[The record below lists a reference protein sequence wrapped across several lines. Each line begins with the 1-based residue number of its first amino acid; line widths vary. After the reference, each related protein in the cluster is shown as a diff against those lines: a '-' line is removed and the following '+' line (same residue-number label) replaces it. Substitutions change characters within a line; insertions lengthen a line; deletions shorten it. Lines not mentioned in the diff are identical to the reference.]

1 MATNHSLCPWDRD
14 SKTITISVYSILT
27 LLSLVGNVLI
37 VAVFYRNNR
46 LRTTV
51 HYFIVIMA
59 VSDLLIPTIFLP
71 MQITVVYYERWFIG
85 GILGTTLCKF
95 VWFTVYVSVAVSMI
109 SMVAIAVD
117 RFYAIVFAMKLALFS
132 QKNCKRLIIATW
144 IFSMAIQS
152 YYIYAVRLE
161 GAETMCNYALER
173 ISFLCLFS
181 STALFLTALY
191 SAIIVFLYHQKANLH
206 LASKTV
212 KLRAKEN
219 RRVTSMLVILVVAF
233 YLVWILFF
241 IHDFITQDLDYCAR
255 KWKWIVK
262 SMPLWYT
269 VVNSVVFFIFN
280 ETFRQGSKELL
291 CRPWFCSNLQ
301 QVHINICSL
310 ASVSP
315 QEHGNNASNSNH
327 QIHDVSVKKR

>member
-51 HYFIVIMA
+51 HYFIVNMA

-71 MQITVVYYERWFIG
+71 MQITVVYYERWLIG
-85 GILGTTLCKF
+85 GILGTTLRKF
-95 VWFTVYVSVAVSMI
+95 VWFTVYICVAVSMI

-191 SAIIVFLYHQKANLH
+191 SAIIVFLYRQKANLH

-255 KWKWIVK
+255 EWKWIVK